1 MCAFALAQRGNWTRS
16 VVLLSREDS
25 TTKAFTLVN
34 VYDCPIASWNCRS
47 LSLGAKYSDVVR
59 RRGKSRPMLF
69 QRHFAFYYQRY
80 QSNASA
86 EYFRSYEMR
95 VQTRSWG
102 WDLFY
107 LLANLFTHIFSLSL
121 SLSLSLS
128 FARAHISFD
137 KRHWILSFFP
147 FFRIYPC
154 SRSCSL
160 LCLYFLSL
168 RFSQSFFAPFTVSTC
183 WWTFPPFHLLIC
195 TPFSSVRCSFSFC
208 CYLCRL
214 ARLLDTMMVSFSFE
228 ICSLLFRKVTC
239 TSYPTWE

>member
-121 SLSLSLS
+121 SLPLSLSLS
-128 FARAHISFD
+128 LSLSRARTFRSINVTGSY
-137 KRHWILSFFP
+137 LFFP
-147 FFRIYPC
+147 FSGYIPVQDLVLFFASISYPC
-154 SRSCSL
+154 GFRN
-160 LCLYFLSL
+160 
-168 RFSQSFFAPFTVSTC
+168 RFSFLLPFPLVGGH
-183 WWTFPPFHLLIC
+183 F
-195 TPFSSVRCSFSFC
+195 
-208 CYLCRL
+208 
-214 ARLLDTMMVSFSFE
+214 
-228 ICSLLFRKVTC
+228 LLF
-239 TSYPTWE
+239 TSLSAPLSVPSVVRSLFAVISVDLRGFWTWW